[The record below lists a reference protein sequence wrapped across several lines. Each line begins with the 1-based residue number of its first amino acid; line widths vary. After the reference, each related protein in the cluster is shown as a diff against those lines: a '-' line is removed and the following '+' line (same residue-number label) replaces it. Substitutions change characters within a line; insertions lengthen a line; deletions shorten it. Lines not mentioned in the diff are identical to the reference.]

1 VLAMSTRPLDVGP
14 FLLIDHLNRKPDG
27 TVTAS
32 LRSGEVVSVQP
43 DGRIETRPAGTEGA
57 WERGTVA
64 GDKIIYNSN
73 GNIYVFAFF
82 EQVPNA

>member
-1 VLAMSTRPLDVGP
+1 MSKRPLDVGP

-32 LRSGEVVSVQP
+32 LASGEVVSIQP
-43 DGRIETRPAGTEGA
+43 DGRTETRPEGTEGP
-57 WERGTVA
+57 WERGTLA
-64 GDKIIYNSN
+64 GDKVIYNSA

-82 EQVPNA
+82 ERVPNT